1 MATRPALA
9 ILAGRQP
16 SAPMATALSPA
27 LVDRTPATA
36 TPPQPVRARRR
47 FAFPYP
53 ASLVLLGGAYLAAA
67 KLALLAAVA
76 QRVVSSVWL
85 PSGIALAG
93 LLLWGVRL
101 WPAIW
106 LGAFLLNAT
115 TGVPPAAAAVIAL
128 GNTLEA
134 VLGAM
139 LLTRVARLRPALDR
153 LRDVLALVGLGALLA
168 PAVAATI
175 GTAGLAWAGQS
186 TAQQHSLLW
195 LVWWSGDALGV
206 LTVAPLL
213 LTWVAGPPLD
223 GPPRARMIEATAL
236 AVVLGV
242 ALRVLFIT
250 PLPYVYLVFPIGAWA
265 ALRFGPRGAATA
277 TLAVCVVTVSDTL
290 RGQGP
295 FVASSPLN
303 NLFLLQAFIALLAVT
318 KLSMAAMLA
327 ERQGVQTSL
336 RALSRR
342 LLHAQELERV
352 RIARE
357 LHDQVG
363 QALGAARL
371 HLERLEFASPPGGAV
386 AESAGALERAV
397 ELVRTL
403 SFELRPAVLDELDL
417 AAAVRS
423 YAGRLVERAGL
434 ELRLEIEELR
444 APADK
449 DVEVVCFRILQEALA
464 NVIVHARA
472 DRVLVALRADRRVLR
487 LEVRDDGVGFVPAP
501 REPAGQRLGLLGMSE
516 RASAVGG
523 EVRVQSRPGVGTAVT
538 ARLPLWGGHGGLA

>member
-1 MATRPALA
+1 MV
-9 ILAGRQP
+9 
-16 SAPMATALSPA
+16 TALSPA
-27 LVDRTPATA
+27 LADHTAAQTTRRPQRHSRRPAL
-36 TPPQPVRARRR
+36 R
-47 FAFPYP
+47 YL
-53 ASLVLLGGAYLAAA
+53 ASLILLAVAYLAAA

-85 PSGIALAG
+85 PSGIALAA

-101 WPAIW
+101 WPAVW

-128 GNTLEA
+128 GNALEA
-134 VLGAM
+134 VVGAVT
-139 LLTRVARLRPALDR
+139 LTRLARLRPALDR
-153 LRDVLALVGLGALLA
+153 LRDVLALAGLGALLA
-168 PAVAATI
+168 PAIAATI
-175 GTAGLAWAGQS
+175 GTALLSWVGQS
-186 TAQQHSLLW
+186 TAAQHPLLW

-213 LTWVAGPPLD
+213 LTWVAGPAFG
-223 GPPRARMIEATAL
+223 GPPRARLIEATVL
-236 AVVLGV
+236 AVVLGA
-242 ALRVLFIT
+242 ALRVLFIS
-250 PLPYVYLVFPIGAWA
+250 PLPYVYLVFPICAWA

-277 TLAVCVVTVSDTL
+277 TMAVCLVTVWDTL
-290 RGQGP
+290 RGAGP
-295 FVASSPLN
+295 FAASTPLN

-327 ERQGVQTSL
+327 ERHGVQTSL

-342 LLHAQELERV
+342 LLHAQEMERV

-371 HLERLEFASPPGGAV
+371 NLERLEFASPPGGAV
-386 AESAGALERAV
+386 AESTAALERAV

-403 SFELRPAVLDELDL
+403 SFELRPAVLDDLDL

-423 YAGRLVERAGL
+423 YAGRQAARAGL

-464 NVIVHARA
+464 NAIVHAHA
-472 DRVLVALRADRRVLR
+472 DRVLVALRADRRALR
-487 LEVRDDGVGFVPAP
+487 LEVRDDGVGFQPAP

-523 EVRVQSRPGVGTAVT
+523 EVRVQSRRGAGTTVT
-538 ARLPLWGGHGGLA
+538 ARLPLRGGHGGLP